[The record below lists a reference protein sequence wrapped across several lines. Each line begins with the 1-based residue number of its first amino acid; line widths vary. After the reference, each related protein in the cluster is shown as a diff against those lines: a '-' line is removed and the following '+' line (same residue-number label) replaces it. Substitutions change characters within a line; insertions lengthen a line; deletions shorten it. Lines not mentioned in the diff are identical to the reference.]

1 MRFKTFVLCTSSAL
15 VLAVAPAWAQD
26 TGTEQAQ
33 AQPVGTEAET
43 LPADAAAEEE
53 QTIVV
58 TGLRRSL
65 QSAQN
70 IKRNSDQIVDAIVA
84 EDIGKLPDIT
94 ASASLA
100 RITGVQVTRAAGEA
114 ADVQVRGLPD
124 LSTTYNSREIFT
136 AENRSVALQ
145 DFPAGGVAALE
156 VYKSS
161 TANLIEGGVAG
172 QINVRSRRPF
182 DFSGFEAFG
191 AVSGVLFEESQDVVP
206 NANLLLSNR
215 WDTGIGEIG
224 ILLNAAVA
232 KTNFLDSNREQAD
245 FIERARPEQTATP
258 GFRFPDTQAIFFGQ
272 GNRTRPSVN
281 GAIQWRPSANLEITI
296 DGLFQGYRG
305 RDFNQFRRFNL
316 FGGGIRFTDVVLQE
330 DGVSAE
336 SLTVT
341 NPAAPFGFAEFRNV
355 NTDTYQI
362 GGNVA
367 WRGENLRVSGDL
379 AYTDSTF
386 EEDQTNVDSILLGLQ
401 TFRAVFESDAPSG
414 GPTFD
419 IGNYNINDPNNYNFE
434 GLFERRRLAK
444 GNDIQARLDAEYD
457 LDLGFI
463 SRIQAGLRFS
473 DREASRLDGGRFT
486 FIGFRGVRFS
496 DPSIPVE
503 FRQTDPGFS
512 FDDVMRVRSLVS
524 PDRKSLWGNIEDLR
538 GFVGA
543 PLTPPDYE
551 PQNSFDANEK
561 SYSAYGQVKYAFDA
575 GFPIDGLVGLRVV
588 KTETDIAG
596 TQRVFGQTTTFVPVA
611 SSQEYTD
618 YLPNVS
624 VRMEF
629 MPELQLRAAY
639 TETRTRPRFDQ
650 LNPSANIDPPP
661 SCATNNDPSDDAN
674 CFRTGNSGNPNLR
687 RLMSENYDLSLEY
700 YFARA
705 GSATLALFR
714 RDVNGFIA
722 DASVEFD
729 DPTFGRL
736 RFVAPDNGGDGR
748 LQGVELG
755 FTSFLDFDWVPVWAR
770 GFGLQ
775 ANYTYIDNG
784 AELPPRLI
792 AGLPDTPGLF
802 PGKPR
807 IEDVSK
813 HSYNLVGLY
822 ENEKFSARLAY
833 NYRSQFTDFYQRF
846 FDPAAGRDRIAP
858 VIQEGR
864 GVLDFA
870 TSITPIE
877 NVTFAFDATN
887 LLGNPIKTFRE
898 YDGNGSFFSRQRR
911 YLERTYALTLR
922 VRY

>member
-1 MRFKTFVLCTSSAL
+1 MRFKTFFLCTSSAL
-15 VLAVAPAWAQD
+15 VLAAAPAWAQVSA
-26 TGTEQAQ
+26 G
-33 AQPVGTEAET
+33 QP
-43 LPADAAAEEE
+43 PADPGAGAVATDTAATEEE
-53 QTIVV
+53 TIVV

-156 VYKSS
+156 VFKSS
-161 TANLIEGGVAG
+161 TADLIEGGVAG

-182 DFSGFEAFG
+182 DFEGFEAFG

-215 WDTGIGEIG
+215 WETGIGEIG
-224 ILLNAAVA
+224 ILVNAAIAV
-232 KTNFLDSNREQAD
+232 THFLDSNREQAD
-245 FIERARPEQTATP
+245 FVPAANADQTTTP
-258 GFRFPDTQAIFFGQ
+258 GFRYPDTQAIFFGQ
-272 GNRTRPSVN
+272 GNRKRPSIN
-281 GAIQWRPSANLEITI
+281 GAIQWRPTANLEVTI

-316 FGGGIRFTDVVLQE
+316 FGGDIRFSNVVLGD
-330 DGVSAE
+330 DGVSAK

-355 NTDTYQI
+355 DTDTYQF
-362 GGNVA
+362 GANVQ
-367 WRGENLRVSGDL
+367 WRGDNLRISGDL

-386 EEDQTNVDSILLGLQ
+386 KEDQTNVDSILLGLQ
-401 TFRAVFESDAPSG
+401 TFDAVFDTDGPHG

-419 IGNYNINDPNNYNFE
+419 IGSYNINDPNNYNFE

-444 GNDIQARLDAEYD
+444 GNDIQARIDAEYD
-457 LDLGFI
+457 VDLGPI
-463 SRIQAGLRFS
+463 SRIDAGIRFS

-486 FIGFRGVRFS
+486 FIGFRGVRFG
-496 DPSIPVE
+496 DPSIPID
-503 FRQTDPGFS
+503 FIRTDPGFG
-512 FDDVMRVRSLVS
+512 FDNVMPVRTLIS
-524 PDRKSLWGNIEDLR
+524 PARNSLWDNIEDLR
-538 GFVGA
+538 AFVGA
-543 PLTPPDYE
+543 PVTPPDYE
-551 PQNSFDANEK
+551 PQNSFNADEK
-561 SYSAYGQVKYAFDA
+561 SYTAYGQIKYAFDV
-575 GFPIDGLVGLRVV
+575 GFPINGLIGMRAVR
-588 KTETDIAG
+588 TEADISG
-596 TQRVFGQTTTFVPVA
+596 TQRLFGAMTTFLPVTRR
-611 SSQEYTD
+611 QEYTD

-629 MPELQLRAAY
+629 TPQLQLRAAF

-687 RLMSENYDLSLEY
+687 RLKSSNYDLSLEY

-705 GSATLALFR
+705 GSATAALFR

-722 DASVEFD
+722 DASVEFV
-729 DPTFGRL
+729 DPELGRL
-736 RFVAPDNGGDGR
+736 RVVAPDNGGDGF
-748 LQGVELG
+748 LQGLELG
-755 FTSFLDFDWVPVWAR
+755 FTSFLDFDWVPPWAR
-770 GFGLQ
+770 GFGIQ

-792 AGLPDTPGLF
+792 DGIPDTPGLF
-802 PGKPR
+802 PGRPP

-822 ENEKFSARLAY
+822 ENPIFSARLAY
-833 NYRSQFTDFYQRF
+833 NYRSKFTDFYQRF
-846 FDPAAGRDRIAP
+846 FDPVAGRDRIAP

-864 GVLDFA
+864 GVLDFSA
-870 TSITPIE
+870 SVTPIE
-877 NVTFAFDATN
+877 NVTLAFDATN
-887 LLGNPIKTFRE
+887 LLADPIKTFRE
-898 YDGNGSFFSRQRR
+898 YDGAGGIFARQRR